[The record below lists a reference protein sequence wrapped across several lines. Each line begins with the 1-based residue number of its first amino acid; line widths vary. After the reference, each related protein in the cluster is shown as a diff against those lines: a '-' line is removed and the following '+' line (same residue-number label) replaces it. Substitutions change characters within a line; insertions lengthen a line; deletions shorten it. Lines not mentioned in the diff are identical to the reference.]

1 MRNKSEIII
10 SDEKVF
16 QVLNDL
22 RSRYNKDGEW
32 KYNIPDNVSDSDF
45 IHHIAEN
52 MRELVSDYLKLYRDK
67 N

>member
-22 RSRYNKDGEW
+22 RNRYNKDGEW